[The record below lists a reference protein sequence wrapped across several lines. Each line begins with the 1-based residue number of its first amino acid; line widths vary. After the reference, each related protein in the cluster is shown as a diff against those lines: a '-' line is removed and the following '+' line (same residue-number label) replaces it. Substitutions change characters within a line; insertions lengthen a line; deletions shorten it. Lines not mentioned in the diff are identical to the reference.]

1 MHYDTPEDVLEEIQ
15 NDFLDKN
22 KVYLILWKDQYIQN
36 PDILTSIFEF
46 MQENKEIMQVLFG
59 PNGNSSFIDS
69 MQELVK
75 NPVIATWHSEYPSIR
90 QEYLEFNYEFVFTGC
105 MREILNWV
113 NDRTE
118 ITFDTLASRLERLGY
133 YCLVAAENFKK

>member
-46 MQENKEIMQVLFG
+46 MQENKEIMQVLFD

-75 NPVIATWHSEYPSIR
+75 ILSSLHGIPNIHPFGKNIWNSIMSL
-90 QEYLEFNYEFVFTGC
+90 YLLDVCGKY
-105 MREILNWV
+105 
-113 NDRTE
+113 
-118 ITFDTLASRLERLGY
+118 
-133 YCLVAAENFKK
+133 